1 MCSTCGGQDKAFLIA
16 VEYRNKVILNGINT
30 F

>member
-1 MCSTCGGQDKAFLIA
+1 MCSTCGGQDKALLIA
-16 VEYRNKVILNGINT
+16 VEYRNKVILSWINT